1 MNFNLDLVLAELADL
16 GATARYRH
24 DSRLNLDRVEAFG
37 PLSAPREKSLF
48 IIDADSFAALDGGT
62 AFAGSFL
69 VLGAD
74 APPEGAE
81 ETCLPPAL
89 YVPDGPA
96 LPTPGEML
104 GRLLEMRLR
113 LDAWSEAL
121 LTALARDA
129 PLQEVFDIASEQFAN
144 PLMLSDATLYFVLVA
159 GKLPDS
165 LNDRLWTSAIATGAC
180 PIELCMEAWSAGSSD
195 PGAQDR
201 AFLMD
206 NATGDGRSYLVRN
219 LMCGEAYYGC
229 FELVDVNAPFQP
241 ADFALVDYFGN
252 LLSLVLPHYSR
263 PQQAE
268 EPLGPLRELL
278 DGRSV
283 RPQVLEYALSKAGW
297 RADDRFFVAH
307 FSGTEPA
314 EDAGARGQT
323 TRLIAEVYPLARFFD
338 DGNAAVM
345 VARDVDYP
353 LAALHTRHTRH
364 ATRKMEADA
373 DLRFRAGFSSL
384 FTDFSLVRTAADQA
398 ALAYD
403 LVDDEEVGGVFGSTL
418 SCFYDDCWFEDVRV
432 RLGLDTDASWLLDHA
447 TVALARADAEDGA
460 AYVETA
466 LAYLRNGCNA
476 TRTAEALFI
485 HRNTLAY
492 RLKRIKT
499 LSGIDLESPT
509 TSGTDLLRVHLS
521 CRLLAQKRG

>member
-1 MNFNLDLVLAELADL
+1 MNFNLDLVLAELSDL
-16 GATARYRH
+16 GAVARYHH
-24 DSRLNLDRVEAFG
+24 DSRLNLDRIEVFG
-37 PLSAPREKSLF
+37 PLSTPREMSLF
-48 IIDADSFAALDGGT
+48 VIDADSFAALDDS
-62 AFAGSFL
+62 FAATGSYL

-74 APPEGAE
+74 APPQSTEDE
-81 ETCLPPAL
+81 HPPTL
-89 YVPDGPA
+89 YIPDNPA
-96 LPTPGEML
+96 LPAPEEL
-104 GRLLEMRLR
+104 LARLLEMRMR
-113 LDAWSEAL
+113 LNAWSEAL
-121 LTALARDA
+121 LTAMAQDA
-129 PLQEVFDIASEQFAN
+129 PLQEVFDKAAEQFAN

-159 GKLPDS
+159 GKLPDD
-165 LNDRLWTSAIATGAC
+165 LDDQLWTSAIATGAC
-180 PIELCMEAWSAGSSD
+180 PIELCMEAWTTNSSD
-195 PGAQDR
+195 PHAQDR

-241 ADFALVDYFGN
+241 ADFTLVDYFGN
-252 LLSLVLPHYSR
+252 LLSLVLPHQSQ
-263 PQQAE
+263 PQPTE

-278 DGRSV
+278 EGRSV

-297 RADDRFFVAH
+297 HADDRFFVAC
-307 FSGTEPA
+307 FSSAEPA

-323 TRLIAEVYPLARFFD
+323 ARLIAEVYPLARFFD

-353 LAALHTRHTRH
+353 LAALHARH
-364 ATRKMEADA
+364 AARTAEAGGDV
-373 DLRFRAGFSSL
+373 RFRAGFSSL
-384 FTDFSLVRTAADQA
+384 FTDFSLIRTAADQA

-403 LVDDEEVGGVFGSTL
+403 LVDDNELGGMFGSTL

-447 TVALARADAEDGA
+447 ALALAHADAEDGTP
-460 AYVETA
+460 YVETT

-492 RLKRIKT
+492 RLKRIKA
-499 LSGIDLESPT
+499 LSGIDLENPT
-509 TSGTDLLRVHLS
+509 AARVDLLRIFLS
-521 CRLLAQKRG
+521 CRLLA